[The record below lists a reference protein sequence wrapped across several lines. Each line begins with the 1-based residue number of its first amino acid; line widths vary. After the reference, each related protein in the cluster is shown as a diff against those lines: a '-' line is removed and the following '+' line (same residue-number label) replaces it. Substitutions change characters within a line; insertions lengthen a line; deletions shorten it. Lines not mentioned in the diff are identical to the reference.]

1 MCFRLCKRGTLYT
14 LPKEE
19 KLREKWLTL
28 IFGNPQNEVRKNLF
42 VCERHFSADSF
53 QNFGL
58 FKSGFTSK
66 LILQP
71 GAVPTIRGADEPAE
85 AHSYTPRA
93 TVDAPTPSP
102 CPTAPSKSIKN
113 CFNSVMK
120 LHHVRSRGV
129 QATTDTSDSCTE
141 TETSWLQLS
150 STPMK
155 ATTSG
160 IVDRPRKRPRL
171 EIEEE
176 EEEDLDISAISLLQP
191 HDSTYKPGA
200 SLKCLK

>member
-1 MCFRLCKRGTLYT
+1 MALAWTALS
-14 LPKEE
+14 
-19 KLREKWLTL
+19 LT
-28 IFGNPQNEVRKNLF
+28 IIDP
-42 VCERHFSADSF
+42 S
-53 QNFGL
+53 
-58 FKSGFTSK
+58 
-66 LILQP
+66 P
-71 GAVPTIRGADEPAE
+71 EP
-85 AHSYTPRA
+85 HSYTPRA

-102 CPTAPSKSIKN
+102 CPTAPSKSTRTV
-113 CFNSVMK
+113 STQLSAGTLK

-176 EEEDLDISAISLLQP
+176 EEEDLDISDISLPQP
-191 HDSTYKPGA
+191 HDSTYEPGA
-200 SLKCLK
+200 SLTEVSEMT